1 MLLFSFGFVFG
12 IDLVFCELPSLLLVM
27 SVVLEFCSEGC
38 WPFGLFV
45 SFLTVGHLIKGSKL
59 SKKKKKF
66 YP

>member
-12 IDLVFCELPSLLLVM
+12 IDLVFGELPSLLLVM

-45 SFLTVGHLIKGSKL
+45 SFLTVGHL
-59 SKKKKKF
+59 
-66 YP
+66 